1 MDEGTKYRVPIGD
14 ACVSMR
20 VCFDSLCFSSTQQ
33 RLADEEDAAA
43 AAAASSQ
50 LPAHGT
56 ATVAAA
62 AVTTAVTATTTST
75 AQVTRV
81 PHIGAATGVSATVNA
96 TGMGTLREL
105 QELLRVKDER
115 IAELEAILRSRDAE
129 IQELRSHL
137 DKFLS
142 VLPFKP
148 PLTPTKPRPR
158 KQRAQGI
165 SAEPPLQELAPLAVI
180 AKSDRSRELIKAA
193 ILDNDFMKN
202 LELTQIREI
211 VDCMYPVTF
220 PAGSIIIREG
230 DVGSIVFVM
239 EEGKVEVSRDG
250 KYLST
255 LAPGKVLGEL
265 AILYNCKRTATIT
278 AATDCQ
284 LWAIDRQCFQ
294 TIMMR
299 TGLSRQAEYTDF
311 LKSVPIFKNLPEE
324 TLIKISDVLE
334 ETFYNNGDYI
344 IRQGARG
351 DTFFIISRGQV
362 RVTIKQPDTTE
373 EKYIR
378 TLGKGDFF
386 GEKALQGDDLRTAN
400 IIADDPE
407 GVSCLVIDRETF
419 NQLISS
425 LDEIRT
431 RYKDELVERRRLN
444 EEFRDLRLQDLRPL
458 ATLGVGGFGR
468 VELVQIAGEGTRSF
482 ALKKMKKAQIV
493 ETRQQQHIMSEK
505 RIMSEADCDFV
516 VKLFKTFKDRKYL
529 YMLMEACLG
538 GELWT
543 VLRDKGHFD
552 DGTTRFYTACVVE
565 AFDYLHSRNIIY
577 RDLKPENLL
586 LDSQGY
592 VKLVDFGFAKR
603 LDHGRKT
610 WTFCGTPEYV
620 APEVILNKGHDIS
633 ADYWSLGVLMFELL
647 TGTPPFTGAD
657 PMKTYNIILKG
668 IDAIEFPRSITRNA
682 MALIKKL
689 CRDNPAERL
698 GYQKGGIS
706 EIQKHKWFDGFNW
719 EGLRTR
725 TLEPPILPQVQGA
738 TDTANFDDYPPDSDP
753 LPPDDISGWD
763 NDF

>member
-20 VCFDSLCFSSTQQ
+20 VCFDSLCFSSSQQ
-33 RLADEEDAAA
+33 PPADEEEDAAA
-43 AAAASSQ
+43 VGDAAVVASTAQ
-50 LPAHGT
+50 LPTDGT
-56 ATVAAA
+56 SGVVAT
-62 AVTTAVTATTTST
+62 TATTT
-75 AQVTRV
+75 QVTQV
-81 PHIGAATGVSATVNA
+81 SSPYVGAGAGIAA
-96 TGMGTLREL
+96 AMGTLRDL

-115 IAELEAILRSRDAE
+115 IAELEAAVCCRDAE

-142 VLPFKP
+142 ILPFSSAP
-148 PLTPTKPRPR
+148 PLTPTKPRTR
-158 KQRAQGI
+158 GRAQGI
-165 SAEPPLQELAPLAVI
+165 SAEPPLQELAPLAVVD
-180 AKSDRSRELIKAA
+180 KSDRSRELIKSA

-220 PAGSIIIREG
+220 PAGSTIIQEG
-230 DVGSIVFVM
+230 DVGSTVFVM

-255 LAPGKVLGEL
+255 LQQKGKVLGEL

-344 IRQGARG
+344 VRQGARG

-378 TLGKGDFF
+378 TLRKGDFF

-431 RYKDELVERRRLN
+431 RYRDELVERRRLN
-444 EEFRDLRLQDLRPL
+444 EEFRDVRLQDLRTI

-468 VELVQIAGEGTRSF
+468 VELVQIAGDNTRSF
-482 ALKKMKKAQIV
+482 ALKQMKKAQIV

-505 RIMSEADCDFV
+505 RIMGEADCDFV

-586 LDSQGY
+586 LDNQGY

-603 LDHGRKT
+603 LDNGRKT

-682 MALIKKL
+682 TALIKKL

-698 GYQKGGIS
+698 GYQRGGIS

-719 EGLRTR
+719 EGLKTR
-725 TLEPPILPQVQGA
+725 TLEPPILPRVQGA
-738 TDTANFDDYPPDSDP
+738 TDTANFDAYPADSDP
-753 LPPDDISGWD
+753 PPPDDISGWD